1 MAKYKMHRWW
11 FNISRNIKKFKKS
24 VDNIVERCY
33 YNLALSNAEK
43 SIIKKIEKSLKKF
56 KKCIDFYKIKC

>member
-43 SIIKKIEKSLKKF
+43 SIIKKLKKV
-56 KKCIDFYKIKC
+56 KKNSKNVLTFIK